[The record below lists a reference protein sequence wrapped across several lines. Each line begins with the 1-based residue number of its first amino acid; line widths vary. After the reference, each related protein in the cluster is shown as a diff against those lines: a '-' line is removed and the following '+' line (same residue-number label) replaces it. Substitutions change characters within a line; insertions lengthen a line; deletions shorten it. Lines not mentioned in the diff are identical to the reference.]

1 MESDM
6 SKNTGNIALYFKL
19 LLDLLD
25 VIARSS
31 KKYFYVKVE
40 VKLSSYFYTRLIK
53 RKRRINFKSR
63 IKNLKY
69 AAIQLNK
76 YFQSLTLY

>member
-1 MESDM
+1 M
-6 SKNTGNIALYFKL
+6 SKNAGNIALYFKL

-25 VIARSS
+25 AIARSS

-69 AAIQLNK
+69 AAIQLSK